1 MSYFNEHALE
11 LSIMELFQDEGYLYL
26 QGDKIHRERS
36 EVLLVDDLKQYLYN
50 RYAKDGITTNEVE
63 SIVFSL
69 RTISGTIYEANKTVY
84 KLISDGFGRVA
95 GWSRIGHRDDRG
107 KSAAPR
113 RLKARR
119 GSLRLG
125 NAGIAEMDVDVDEA
139 RKCQCLVH

>member
-84 KLISDGFGRVA
+84 IRLAQRTWIFKRSFSCLYRGQQRKRQKRTLHSELRKEKAV
-95 GWSRIGHRDDRG
+95 SRR
-107 KSAAPR
+107 SEVF
-113 RLKARR
+113 
-119 GSLRLG
+119 
-125 NAGIAEMDVDVDEA
+125 NA
-139 RKCQCLVH
+139 